1 MAVPVSLKHNTS
13 GVLKEAPIGFSW
25 TTLFFTIFPAL
36 FRGDLK
42 WTFVQ
47 LLLLCVTFGA
57 SSLVMPFVYNKIYV
71 KNLLESGYVPADDGA
86 RDLLAAKGIMV
97 TSTPETTTTTTAVDD
112 A

>member
-25 TTLFFTIFPAL
+25 TTLFFSFWAAL
-36 FRGDLK
+36 FRGDIK
-42 WTFVQ
+42 WALIQF
-47 LLLLCVTFGA
+47 LLACVTFGA
-57 SSLVMPFVYNKIYV
+57 SCLVMPFIYNKIYV

-86 RDLLAAKGIMV
+86 RDLLAEKAILV
-97 TSTPETTTTTTAVDD
+97 TSTPETATTTTAVDD